1 MFVAIILVLVAV
13 GTVAFH
19 FWSPWWFTELASNWG
34 SMDTMIVITFWV
46 TGVVFI
52 GIIMFTAYCVFRFRY
67 QPDRR
72 AAYEPENKKLEIWLT
87 ALTAVGVAVLLAPG
101 LVIWNKYVTVPDDAA
116 EIEIVGAQWQWIYRY
131 PGADGLLGT
140 SNARNINDDNPFGLN
155 PDDANGK
162 DDILVSSDDLHMPVG
177 KSVNLLLR
185 SIDVLHDF
193 YVPQFRAKMDMVPG
207 LVSFYWL
214 TPTRTGTFDILCV
227 ELCGSGHYAMRGKVV
242 VEEVEVFNAWLAE
255 QETFAQQQARVLDKA
270 KEGSSLALN
279 AVGAVP
285 AHGAVTR

>member
-1 MFVAIILVLVAV
+1 MLVAIILVLVAV

-116 EIEIVGAQWQWIYRY
+116 EIEVVGAQWQWIYRY